1 VVVQV
6 ISQKIVTEHQK
17 QVVKVA
23 SRAAGTSKM
32 TRNALPKLGKKGA
45 KTVMAAAV
53 VSATHD
59 RY

>member
-1 VVVQV
+1 M
-6 ISQKIVTEHQK
+6 
-17 QVVKVA
+17 A

-32 TRNALPKLGKKGA
+32 TRNALPKLGKKGV
-45 KTVMAAAV
+45 KTVMAADV